1 MIDSNK
7 DLKKKAFYLTVGTN
21 ILFFLLLM
29 FCGSNP
35 YEEELTLNGD
45 ALFTEISNLE
55 DTDRDLDSQCSLLEE
70 EREYHENDNL
80 PLAFFVEYEYYK
92 YRYLGGSPE
101 NVENYLNSLFFY
113 CDMGDIFTDNW
124 ESLEY
129 QENLYQQLASA
140 PIEPI
145 GIIDN

>member
-1 MIDSNK
+1 MKFKLMTLI
-7 DLKKKAFYLTVGTN
+7 
-21 ILFFLLLM
+21 FLSLM
-29 FCGSNP
+29 FCASNQ
-35 YEEELTLNGD
+35 YRDELTLNGD
-45 ALFTEISNLE
+45 ILFTQISNFE
-55 DTDRDLDSQCSLLEE
+55 DKDRDLDSQCSLLEE

-113 CDMGDIFTDNW
+113 CDMGDVFTENW
-124 ESLEY
+124 NSLEY
-129 QENLYQQLASA
+129 QEKIYQQLASA

-145 GIIDN
+145 GIIDK

>member
-1 MIDSNK
+1 MKFKLMTLI
-7 DLKKKAFYLTVGTN
+7 
-21 ILFFLLLM
+21 FLSLM
-29 FCGSNP
+29 FCASNQ
-35 YEEELTLNGD
+35 YRDELTLNGD
-45 ALFTEISNLE
+45 ILFTQISNFE
-55 DTDRDLDSQCSLLEE
+55 DKDRDLDSQCSLLEE

-113 CDMGDIFTDNW
+113 CDMGEVFTENW
-124 ESLEY
+124 NSLEY
-129 QENLYQQLASA
+129 QEKIYQQLASA

-145 GIIDN
+145 GIIDK

>member
-1 MIDSNK
+1 MKFKLMTLI
-7 DLKKKAFYLTVGTN
+7 
-21 ILFFLLLM
+21 FLSLM
-29 FCGSNP
+29 FCASNQ
-35 YEEELTLNGD
+35 YRDELTLNGD
-45 ALFTEISNLE
+45 ILFTQISNFE

-113 CDMGDIFTDNW
+113 CDMGEVFTENW
-124 ESLEY
+124 NSLEY
-129 QENLYQQLASA
+129 QEKIYQQLASA

-145 GIIDN
+145 GIIDK

>member
-1 MIDSNK
+1 MKFKLMTLIFLSLVFCASNQYR
-7 DLKKKAFYLTVGTN
+7 D
-21 ILFFLLLM
+21 
-29 FCGSNP
+29 
-35 YEEELTLNGD
+35 ELTLNGD
-45 ALFTEISNLE
+45 ILFTQISNFE

-113 CDMGDIFTDNW
+113 CDMGEVFTENW
-124 ESLEY
+124 NSLEY
-129 QENLYQQLASA
+129 QEKIYQQLASA

-145 GIIDN
+145 GIIDK

>member
-1 MIDSNK
+1 MK
-7 DLKKKAFYLTVGTN
+7 FKYMTLV
-21 ILFFLLLM
+21 LLSMM
-29 FCGSNP
+29 FCSSNP
-35 YEEELTLNGD
+35 YEEDLSFNGD
-45 ALFTEISNLE
+45 VLFGEISNFE
-55 DTDRDLDSQCSLLEE
+55 DTDRDLDSQCSALEE

-92 YRYLGGSPE
+92 YRYVGGSPK

-113 CDMGDIFTDNW
+113 CDMGDVFTKNW
-124 ESLEY
+124 NSLEY

>member
-1 MIDSNK
+1 MK
-7 DLKKKAFYLTVGTN
+7 FKYMTLV
-21 ILFFLLLM
+21 LLSMM
-29 FCGSNP
+29 FCSSNP
-35 YEEELTLNGD
+35 YEEDLSFNGD
-45 ALFTEISNLE
+45 VLFREISNFE
-55 DTDRDLDSQCSLLEE
+55 DTDRDLDNQCSALEE

-113 CDMGDIFTDNW
+113 CDMGDIFTENW
-124 ESLEY
+124 DSLEY

>member
-1 MIDSNK
+1 MKFKLMI
-7 DLKKKAFYLTVGTN
+7 L
-21 ILFFLLLM
+21 IFLSLM
-29 FCGSNP
+29 FCASNQ
-35 YEEELTLNGD
+35 YRDELTLNGD
-45 ALFTEISNLE
+45 VLFTQISNFE

-113 CDMGDIFTDNW
+113 CDMGEVFTENW
-124 ESLEY
+124 NSLEY
-129 QENLYQQLASA
+129 QEKIYQQLASA

-145 GIIDN
+145 GIIDK

>member
-1 MIDSNK
+1 MK
-7 DLKKKAFYLTVGTN
+7 FKLMTLV
-21 ILFFLLLM
+21 FLSLM
-29 FCGSNP
+29 FCASNQ
-35 YEEELTLNGD
+35 YRDELTLNGD
-45 ALFTEISNLE
+45 ILFTQISNFE
-55 DTDRDLDSQCSLLEE
+55 DKDRDLDSQCSLLEE

-113 CDMGDIFTDNW
+113 CDMGEVFTENW
-124 ESLEY
+124 NSLEY
-129 QENLYQQLASA
+129 QEKIYQQLASA

-145 GIIDN
+145 GIIDK

>member
-1 MIDSNK
+1 MKFKLMI
-7 DLKKKAFYLTVGTN
+7 L
-21 ILFFLLLM
+21 IFLSLM
-29 FCGSNP
+29 FCASNQ
-35 YEEELTLNGD
+35 YRDELTLNGD
-45 ALFTEISNLE
+45 ILFTQISNFE

-113 CDMGDIFTDNW
+113 CDMGEVFTENW
-124 ESLEY
+124 NNLEY
-129 QENLYQQLASA
+129 QERIYQQLASA

-145 GIIDN
+145 GIIDK

>member
-1 MIDSNK
+1 MAAQK
-7 DLKKKAFYLTVGTN
+7 
-21 ILFFLLLM
+21 
-29 FCGSNP
+29 GS
-35 YEEELTLNGD
+35 
-45 ALFTEISNLE
+45 
-55 DTDRDLDSQCSLLEE
+55 SLLVKIG
-70 EREYHENDNL
+70 DG
-80 PLAFFVEYEYYK
+80 A
-92 YRYLGGSPE
+92 SPE

-124 ESLEY
+124 DSLEY

>member
-1 MIDSNK
+1 MKFKLMTLI
-7 DLKKKAFYLTVGTN
+7 
-21 ILFFLLLM
+21 FLSLM
-29 FCGSNP
+29 FCASNQ
-35 YEEELTLNGD
+35 YRDELTLNGD
-45 ALFTEISNLE
+45 VLFTQISNFE

-113 CDMGDIFTDNW
+113 CDMGEVFTENW
-124 ESLEY
+124 NSLEY
-129 QENLYQQLASA
+129 QEKIYQQLASA

-145 GIIDN
+145 GIIDK

>member
-1 MIDSNK
+1 MKFKLMI
-7 DLKKKAFYLTVGTN
+7 L
-21 ILFFLLLM
+21 IFLSLM
-29 FCGSNP
+29 FCASNQ
-35 YEEELTLNGD
+35 YRDELTLNGD
-45 ALFTEISNLE
+45 ILFTQISNFE

-113 CDMGDIFTDNW
+113 CDMGDVFTENW
-124 ESLEY
+124 NSLEY
-129 QENLYQQLASA
+129 QEKIYQQLASA

-145 GIIDN
+145 GIIDK

>member
-1 MIDSNK
+1 MT
-7 DLKKKAFYLTVGTN
+7 LV
-21 ILFFLLLM
+21 LLSMM
-29 FCGSNP
+29 FCSSNP
-35 YEEELTLNGD
+35 YEEDLSFNGD
-45 ALFTEISNLE
+45 VLFREISNFE
-55 DTDRDLDSQCSLLEE
+55 DTDRDLDSQCSALEE

-92 YRYLGGSPE
+92 YRYVGGSPE

-113 CDMGDIFTDNW
+113 CDMEDVFTENW
-124 ESLEY
+124 NSLEY

-145 GIIDN
+145 GIIDK

>member
-1 MIDSNK
+1 MKFKLMI
-7 DLKKKAFYLTVGTN
+7 L
-21 ILFFLLLM
+21 IFLSLM
-29 FCGSNP
+29 FCASNQ
-35 YEEELTLNGD
+35 YRDELTLNGD
-45 ALFTEISNLE
+45 ILFTQISNFE
-55 DTDRDLDSQCSLLEE
+55 DKDRDLDSQCSLLEE

-113 CDMGDIFTDNW
+113 CDMGEVFTENW
-124 ESLEY
+124 NSLEY
-129 QENLYQQLASA
+129 QEKIYQQLASA

-145 GIIDN
+145 GIIDK

>member
-1 MIDSNK
+1 MK
-7 DLKKKAFYLTVGTN
+7 FKFK
-21 ILFFLLLM
+21 ILFFLLIML
-29 FCGSNP
+29 CGSNP

-124 ESLEY
+124 EILEY

>member
-1 MIDSNK
+1 MK
-7 DLKKKAFYLTVGTN
+7 FKYMTLV
-21 ILFFLLLM
+21 LLSMM
-29 FCGSNP
+29 FCSSNP
-35 YEEELTLNGD
+35 YEEDLSFNGD
-45 ALFTEISNLE
+45 VLFGEISNFE
-55 DTDRDLDSQCSLLEE
+55 DTDRDLDNQCSALEE

-92 YRYLGGSPE
+92 YRYVGGSPE

-113 CDMGDIFTDNW
+113 CDMGDVFTENW
-124 ESLEY
+124 NSLEY

>member
-1 MIDSNK
+1 MKFKLMTLI
-7 DLKKKAFYLTVGTN
+7 
-21 ILFFLLLM
+21 FLLLM
-29 FCGSNP
+29 FCASNQ
-35 YEEELTLNGD
+35 YRDELTLNGD
-45 ALFTEISNLE
+45 ILFTQISNFE

-113 CDMGDIFTDNW
+113 CDMGEVFTENW
-124 ESLEY
+124 NSLEY
-129 QENLYQQLASA
+129 QEKIYQQLASA

-145 GIIDN
+145 GIIDK

>member
-1 MIDSNK
+1 MK
-7 DLKKKAFYLTVGTN
+7 FKLMTLV
-21 ILFFLLLM
+21 FLSLM
-29 FCGSNP
+29 FCASNQ
-35 YEEELTLNGD
+35 YRDELTLNGD
-45 ALFTEISNLE
+45 VLFTQISNFE

-113 CDMGDIFTDNW
+113 CDMGEVFTENW
-124 ESLEY
+124 NSLEY
-129 QENLYQQLASA
+129 QEKIYQQLASA

-145 GIIDN
+145 GIIDK

>member
-1 MIDSNK
+1 MK
-7 DLKKKAFYLTVGTN
+7 FKFM

-29 FCGSNP
+29 FCSSNP

-113 CDMGDIFTDNW
+113 RDMGDIFTDNW
-124 ESLEY
+124 EILEY

-140 PIEPI
+140 PIEPF

>member
-1 MIDSNK
+1 MK
-7 DLKKKAFYLTVGTN
+7 FKFM

-101 NVENYLNSLFFY
+101 NVEN
-113 CDMGDIFTDNW
+113 
-124 ESLEY
+124 
-129 QENLYQQLASA
+129 
-140 PIEPI
+140 
-145 GIIDN
+145 

>member
-1 MIDSNK
+1 MKFKLMI
-7 DLKKKAFYLTVGTN
+7 L
-21 ILFFLLLM
+21 IFLSLM
-29 FCGSNP
+29 FCASNQ
-35 YEEELTLNGD
+35 YRDELTLNGD
-45 ALFTEISNLE
+45 ILFTQISNFE

-113 CDMGDIFTDNW
+113 CDMGEVFTENW
-124 ESLEY
+124 NSLEY
-129 QENLYQQLASA
+129 QEKIYQQLASA

-145 GIIDN
+145 GIIDK

>member
-1 MIDSNK
+1 MWIKRSNYGAVRFK
-7 DLKKKAFYLTVGTN
+7 YFS
-21 ILFFLLLM
+21 FLLLLLI
-29 FCGSNP
+29 FCSPNP

-55 DTDRDLDSQCSLLEE
+55 DTDRDLDSLCSLLEE

-113 CDMGDIFTDNW
+113 CDMGEVFMENW
-124 ESLEY
+124 NSLEY

>member
-1 MIDSNK
+1 MK
-7 DLKKKAFYLTVGTN
+7 FKLMTLV
-21 ILFFLLLM
+21 FLSLM
-29 FCGSNP
+29 FCASNQ
-35 YEEELTLNGD
+35 YRDELTLNGD
-45 ALFTEISNLE
+45 ILFTQISNFE

-113 CDMGDIFTDNW
+113 CDMGEVFTENW
-124 ESLEY
+124 NSLEY
-129 QENLYQQLASA
+129 QEKIYQQLASA

-145 GIIDN
+145 GIIDK

>member
-1 MIDSNK
+1 MK
-7 DLKKKAFYLTVGTN
+7 FKLMTLV
-21 ILFFLLLM
+21 FLSLM
-29 FCGSNP
+29 FCASNQ
-35 YEEELTLNGD
+35 YKDELTLNGD
-45 ALFTEISNLE
+45 VLFTQISNFE

-113 CDMGDIFTDNW
+113 CDMGEVFTENW
-124 ESLEY
+124 NSLEY
-129 QENLYQQLASA
+129 QEKIYQQLASA

-145 GIIDN
+145 GIIDK

>member
-1 MIDSNK
+1 MKFKLMTLI
-7 DLKKKAFYLTVGTN
+7 
-21 ILFFLLLM
+21 FLSLM
-29 FCGSNP
+29 FCASNQ
-35 YEEELTLNGD
+35 YKDELTLNGD
-45 ALFTEISNLE
+45 ILFTQISNFE

-113 CDMGDIFTDNW
+113 CDMGEVFTENW
-124 ESLEY
+124 NSLEY
-129 QENLYQQLASA
+129 QEKIYQQLASA

-145 GIIDN
+145 GIIDK

>member
-1 MIDSNK
+1 MCIRDS
-7 DLKKKAFYLTVGTN
+7 
-21 ILFFLLLM
+21 
-29 FCGSNP
+29 
-35 YEEELTLNGD
+35 
-45 ALFTEISNLE
+45 
-55 DTDRDLDSQCSLLEE
+55 TDRDLDSQCSLLEE

-113 CDMGDIFTDNW
+113 CDMGDIFTKNW
-124 ESLEY
+124 NSLEY

>member
-1 MIDSNK
+1 MKFKLMTLI
-7 DLKKKAFYLTVGTN
+7 
-21 ILFFLLLM
+21 FLSLM
-29 FCGSNP
+29 FCASNQ
-35 YEEELTLNGD
+35 YRDELTLNGD
-45 ALFTEISNLE
+45 ILFTQISNFE

-113 CDMGDIFTDNW
+113 CDMGEVFTKNW
-124 ESLEY
+124 NSLEY
-129 QENLYQQLASA
+129 QEKIYQQLASA

-145 GIIDN
+145 GIIDK

>member
-1 MIDSNK
+1 MK
-7 DLKKKAFYLTVGTN
+7 FKFMT
-21 ILFFLLLM
+21 LFFLSLM
-29 FCGSNP
+29 FCASNP
-35 YEEELTLNGD
+35 YEEELILNGD

-55 DTDRDLDSQCSLLEE
+55 DIERDLDSQCSLLEE

-113 CDMGDIFTDNW
+113 CDMGDVFTENW
-124 ESLEY
+124 DSLEY